1 MHTGNTMAVKR
12 EVGLIKHVKKA
23 TSQGLAGRGR
33 KVKQSTKHMN
43 KHKRRQSK
51 VRYRGQGR

>member
-1 MHTGNTMAVKR
+1 MAVKK
-12 EVGLIKHVKKA
+12 EVGLIKHVKKS

-33 KVKQSTKHMN
+33 KVKQSTKQMN
-43 KHKRRQSK
+43 IHKWLQTK

>member
-1 MHTGNTMAVKR
+1 MAVRK
-12 EVGLIKHVKKA
+12 EVSLIKHVKKS

-51 VRYRGQGR
+51 VRYRGQGRW